1 MNGRWFMLVMLGGAA
16 FLPYLL
22 SKQSPVHDTLTA
34 PLKLVGQA
42 PTEPA
47 GAKPATADPHPA
59 HVAGDPHGFVN
70 GGAPQAAGKLAAPQ
84 PRTASRSETPIV
96 PIEQALR
103 WEVTPAWVMSTW
115 PRVTTHLAE
124 LDLQGYRMPLVTG
137 TTETDIAGSLT
148 YYFDGQQRLSK
159 LTFNGTTGDARRLV
173 TYLNQRH
180 HFQRHLAKDDPGL
193 YLYQV
198 EEDQRALS
206 EMRIRAV
213 PIVKAGNSHSR
224 FEVSIEM
231 RRPEE

>member
-1 MNGRWFMLVMLGGAA
+1 MNGRWFMFVMLGGAA

-34 PLKLVGQA
+34 PLKWVGQPSAEPTGTRPLLDGQRGPQVSQHGLGDA
-42 PTEPA
+42 PGTP
-47 GAKPATADPHPA
+47 
-59 HVAGDPHGFVN
+59 VAGKF
-70 GGAPQAAGKLAAPQ
+70 AAPQ
-84 PRTASRSETPIV
+84 PRTASRGDTPVV

-148 YYFDGQQRLSK
+148 YYFDAQQRLARV
-159 LTFNGTTGDARRLV
+159 TFNGTTGDAHRLV
-173 TYLNQRH
+173 TYLNQH
-180 HFQRHLAKDDPGL
+180 HRFQRHLAKDDPGL

-198 EEDQRALS
+198 EQDQQALS
-206 EMRIRAV
+206 EMRIRAA
-213 PIVKAGNSHSR
+213 PIVKNGNPYGR
-224 FEVSIEM
+224 FEVSIDM
-231 RRPEE
+231 RRPEAD

>member
-1 MNGRWFMLVMLGGAA
+1 MNGRFFMIVMLGGAA

-34 PLKLVGQA
+34 PLNWVGQA
-42 PTEPA
+42 PPEPSGAKLSTEPQ
-47 GAKPATADPHPA
+47 
-59 HVAGDPHGFVN
+59 HGP
-70 GGAPQAAGKLAAPQ
+70 GGATPAGGKIAAPQ
-84 PRTASRSETPIV
+84 PRTASRSDAPVV
-96 PIEQALR
+96 PMEQALR

-124 LDLQGYRMPLVTG
+124 LDLQGYRMSLVTG

-148 YYFDGQQRLSK
+148 YYFDPQQRLAR

-173 TYLNQRH
+173 TFLNQH
-180 HFQRHLAKDDPGL
+180 HRFQRHLAADDPGL

-198 EEDQRALS
+198 EQDQRALS
-206 EMRIRAV
+206 EMKIRAA
-213 PIVKAGNSHSR
+213 PIVKAGNPYGR
-224 FEVSIEM
+224 FEVSLDM